1 MIENLKSCFL
11 VPGRQQLKA
20 SELTLTCKTVV
31 RILKIKFVQK
41 AVISLQTGPR
51 KKEPEWRGEQC
62 YQNLSRL
69 TYRLV
74 SEIHTDGLG
83 KDAQKEA
90 TVHEKFKRQ
99 KSQEAIKEGRLL
111 FFVFFNHMQPSVICS
126 NQRPNTAVHHRCGLT
141 CDHYCHWSV
150 MRGRCVS
157 ANSLEPINTCAGVH
171 TSQGSIVL
179 LRN

>member
-11 VPGRQQLKA
+11 VPGRQQLKT

-99 KSQEAIKEGRLL
+99 NQKRQLRKGGC
-111 FFVFFNHMQPSVICS
+111 FFCFF
-126 NQRPNTAVHHRCGLT
+126 
-141 CDHYCHWSV
+141 
-150 MRGRCVS
+150 
-157 ANSLEPINTCAGVH
+157 
-171 TSQGSIVL
+171 
-179 LRN
+179 

>member
-1 MIENLKSCFL
+1 MKKSHLAVWFYHHPFFFFFSKEMHLIENLKSCFL
-11 VPGRQQLKA
+11 VPGRQQLKT

-99 KSQEAIKEGRLL
+99 NHKRQLRKGGCFFL
-111 FFVFFNHMQPSVICS
+111 FFLITCSHLWFVATSVRILQS
-126 NQRPNTAVHHRCGLT
+126 ITDV
-141 CDHYCHWSV
+141 
-150 MRGRCVS
+150 
-157 ANSLEPINTCAGVH
+157 
-171 TSQGSIVL
+171 GSRVTIIAIGQ
-179 LRN
+179 

>member
-1 MIENLKSCFL
+1 MSSFLSTATQTQDSSRQITLSYRMEDNEKISFSGMILSSSLFFFFSKEMHLIENLKSCFL
-11 VPGRQQLKA
+11 VPGRQQLKT

-99 KSQEAIKEGRLL
+99 NQKRQLRKGGCFFL
-111 FFVFFNHMQPSVICS
+111 FFLITCS
-126 NQRPNTAVHHRCGLT
+126 HL
-141 CDHYCHWSV
+141 
-150 MRGRCVS
+150 
-157 ANSLEPINTCAGVH
+157 
-171 TSQGSIVL
+171 
-179 LRN
+179 